1 MVNAQNLLRSP
12 EYLNRLSVTTGGASF
27 SIDLSLSAGG
37 RDCKGGGVY
46 MSLRRPG
53 AYSGRLPA
61 GKVGRAASD
70 ASSEQHGVSDASRPG
85 WGVRLRDEDFYKY
98 YSTKYPKRS
107 RSR

>member
-27 SIDLSLSAGG
+27 SIDLSLSAAS

-61 GKVGRAASD
+61 EMIGRAAS
-70 ASSEQHGVSDASRPG
+70 VASRPG
-85 WGVRLRDEDFYKY
+85 RVAGCGMSIFINITVPNIQSVPGAGSF
-98 YSTKYPKRS
+98 
-107 RSR
+107 